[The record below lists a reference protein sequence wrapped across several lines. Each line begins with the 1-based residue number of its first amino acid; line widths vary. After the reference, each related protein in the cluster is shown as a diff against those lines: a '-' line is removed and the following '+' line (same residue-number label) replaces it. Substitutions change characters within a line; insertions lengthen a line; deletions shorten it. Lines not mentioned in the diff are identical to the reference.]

1 MLDAK
6 LLRTQAE
13 FVAARLQCRHV
24 ELDVAKLHAFD
35 EQRKVL
41 QSETESLQ
49 AERNAGAKKIG
60 AAKKSGEDVAPI
72 MARMQ
77 EVNQRLETVKVELEN
92 LQAEITAFSMAIPN
106 LPHDSVPAGKGEE
119 DNVEVR
125 RWGNITFG

>member
-1 MLDAK
+1 
-6 LLRTQAE
+6 
-13 FVAARLQCRHV
+13 
-24 ELDVAKLHAFD
+24 
-35 EQRKVL
+35 
-41 QSETESLQ
+41 
-49 AERNAGAKKIG
+49 
-60 AAKKSGEDVAPI
+60 

-125 RWGNITFG
+125 RWGNITPFDFAAKDHADLGEQLGLLDFATATKITGSRF